1 MIPRLYE
8 ENETAFTSNG
18 ICPLPDATVCHVNE
32 VLNGLYEL
40 YMSYPFDGK
49 YSNELVKGR
58 LIMAKPNDT
67 ANPQP
72 FRIYKV
78 TEQSQGKKYIVNAQH
93 ISYDLGGYPV
103 APFTATG
110 VTPALTGLVSNSMV
124 TNPFSVWTDISNTD
138 TVYTQNVPQSFR
150 ACLGGTQ
157 GSILQRFRGEL
168 EWDKFTVKLHAHRGS
183 DNGVTIRYGKN
194 LETFENIRTN
204 EASYTGCIAYWA
216 DSDGGFVSGTIQNIP
231 DVDST
236 IEKIYVLDASSDFD
250 EQPTSEELD
259 ARALQYIQDN
269 ELGLPFKDTLTVSFI
284 ALWQTE
290 EYKNIAALERVSM
303 GDTVHIVYRSFNVSM
318 EVVEYIYD
326 VLAERYTEIK
336 LGKKSSSLSSTIRQ
350 IATDS
355 QQDVVGDAVSMLQG
369 AIDHAAD
376 VIAGGTGGYIV
387 IGRNASGQPN
397 EIYIMDSP
405 DMGTAINVMRMN
417 YAGIAFSNTG
427 INGTYTTAWTIDSN
441 FVADFI
447 TAGTINGNLIQAGSI
462 LTSALEV
469 AVQSVIEG
477 AKLNFSFLNDG
488 LHIAQKDSS
497 GNIISAYQSLFT
509 ELGMRVI
516 DSNGTAT
523 LIAEEDTVT
532 ASNLTAD
539 QYLRIRATDVSSRFQ
554 QFYSTVHSEYEF
566 GVFWEVV

>member
-8 ENETAFTSNG
+8 ENEQSFTSNG
-18 ICPLPDATVCHVNE
+18 ICPLPDATVCHVSE
-32 VLNGLYEL
+32 VLNGAYEL

-49 YSNELVKGR
+49 RADELVKGR
-58 LIMAKPNDT
+58 LIVAKPNDT
-67 ANPQP
+67 GNPQP
-72 FRIYKV
+72 FRIYKI
-78 TEQSQGKKYIVNAQH
+78 TEQSQGHKYLINAQH
-93 ISYDLGGYPV
+93 ISYDLSGYPV
-103 APFTATG
+103 APFSATG
-110 VTPALTGLVSNSMV
+110 VSPSLTGLVSNSMV
-124 TNPFSVWTDISNTD
+124 TNPFTVWTDIENTE
-138 TVYTQNVPQSFR
+138 TTYTQNIPQSFR

-157 GSILQRFRGEL
+157 GSILQRFRGEF
-168 EWDKFTVKLHAHRGS
+168 EWDKFTVKFHAHRGS

-194 LETFENIRTN
+194 LEQFSNIRSN
-204 EASYTGCIAYWA
+204 EQSYTGCLAYWTNT
-216 DSDGGFVSGTIQNIP
+216 DGDFVSGTIQNID

-236 IEKIYVLDASSDFD
+236 IERIFMLDASTDFQ

-259 ARALQYIQDN
+259 ERANEYIEAN
-269 ELGLPFKDTLTVSFI
+269 ELGLPFRDNLTVSFV

-290 EYKNIAALERVSM
+290 EYKNIAALERVSL
-303 GDTVHIVYRSFNVSM
+303 GDTVHVIYRSFNVGM
-318 EVVEYIYD
+318 EVIEYIYD

-336 LGKKSSSLSSTIRQ
+336 LGAKKASFASTIRQ

-369 AIDHAAD
+369 AIDHVAD

-447 TAGTINGNLIQAGSI
+447 TAGTLNGNLIQAGSI

-488 LHIAQKDSS
+488 LHIAQKDAS

>member
-8 ENETAFTSNG
+8 ENEQSFTSNG
-18 ICPLPDATVCHVNE
+18 ICPLPDATVCHVSE
-32 VLNGLYEL
+32 VLNGAYEL

-49 YSNELVKGR
+49 RADELVKGR
-58 LIMAKPNDT
+58 LIVAKPNDT
-67 ANPQP
+67 GNPQP
-72 FRIYKV
+72 FRIYKI
-78 TEQSQGKKYIVNAQH
+78 TEQSQGHKYLINAQH
-93 ISYDLGGYPV
+93 ISYDLSGYPV
-103 APFTATG
+103 APFSATG
-110 VTPALTGLVSNSMV
+110 VSPSLTGLVSNSMV
-124 TNPFSVWTDISNTD
+124 TNPFTVWTDIENTE
-138 TVYTQNVPQSFR
+138 TTYTQNIPQSFR

-157 GSILQRFRGEL
+157 GSILQRFRGEF
-168 EWDKFTVKLHAHRGS
+168 EWDKFTVKFHAHRGS

-194 LETFENIRTN
+194 LEQFSNIRSN
-204 EASYTGCIAYWA
+204 EQSYTGCLAYWTNT
-216 DSDGGFVSGTIQNIP
+216 DGDFVSGTIQNID
-231 DVDST
+231 DVDSA
-236 IEKIYVLDASSDFD
+236 IERIFMLDASTDFQ

-259 ARALQYIQDN
+259 ERANEYIEAN
-269 ELGLPFKDTLTVSFI
+269 ELGLPFRDNLTVSFV

-290 EYKNIAALERVSM
+290 EYKNIAALERVSL
-303 GDTVHIVYRSFNVSM
+303 GDTVHVIYRSFNVGM
-318 EVVEYIYD
+318 EVIEYIYD

-336 LGKKSSSLSSTIRQ
+336 LGAKKASFASTIRQ

-369 AIDHAAD
+369 AIDHVAD

-447 TAGTINGNLIQAGSI
+447 TAGTLNGNLIQAGSI

-488 LHIAQKDSS
+488 LHIAQKDAS

>member
-8 ENETAFTSNG
+8 ENEQSFTSNG
-18 ICPLPDATVCHVNE
+18 ICPLPDATVCHVSE
-32 VLNGLYEL
+32 VLNGAYEL

-49 YSNELVKGR
+49 HADELVKGR
-58 LIMAKPNDT
+58 LIVAKPNDT
-67 ANPQP
+67 GNPQP
-72 FRIYKV
+72 FRIYKI
-78 TEQSQGKKYIVNAQH
+78 TEQSQGHKYLINAQH
-93 ISYDLGGYPV
+93 ISYDLSGYPV
-103 APFTATG
+103 APFSATG
-110 VTPALTGLVSNSMV
+110 VSPSLTGLVSNSMV
-124 TNPFSVWTDISNTD
+124 TNPFTVWTDIENTE
-138 TVYTQNVPQSFR
+138 TTYTQNIPQSFR

-157 GSILQRFRGEL
+157 GSILQRFRGEF
-168 EWDKFTVKLHAHRGS
+168 EWDKFTVKFHAHRGS

-194 LETFENIRTN
+194 LEQFSNIRSN
-204 EASYTGCIAYWA
+204 EQSYTGCLAYWA
-216 DSDGGFVSGTIQNIP
+216 DADGNFVSGTIQNID
-231 DVDST
+231 DVDTT
-236 IEKIYVLDASSDFD
+236 IERIFMLDASTDFQ
-250 EQPTSEELD
+250 EQPTSEDLD
-259 ARALQYIQDN
+259 ARANEYIEAN
-269 ELGLPFKDTLTVSFI
+269 ELGLPFRDNLTVSFV

-290 EYKNIAALERVSM
+290 EYKNIAALERVSL
-303 GDTVHIVYRSFNVSM
+303 GDTVHVIYRSFNVGM
-318 EVVEYIYD
+318 EVIEYIYD

-336 LGKKSSSLSSTIRQ
+336 LGAKKASFASTIRQ

-469 AVQSVIEG
+469 AVQSIIEG

>member
-8 ENETAFTSNG
+8 ENEQSFTSNG
-18 ICPLPDATVCHVNE
+18 ICPLPDATVCHVSE
-32 VLNGLYEL
+32 VLNGAYEL

-49 YSNELVKGR
+49 RADELVKGR
-58 LIMAKPNDT
+58 LIVAKPNDT
-67 ANPQP
+67 GNPQP
-72 FRIYKV
+72 FRIYKI
-78 TEQSQGKKYIVNAQH
+78 TEQSQGHKYLINAQH
-93 ISYDLGGYPV
+93 ISYDLSGYPV
-103 APFTATG
+103 APFSATG
-110 VTPALTGLVSNSMV
+110 VSPSLTGLVSNSMV
-124 TNPFSVWTDISNTD
+124 TNPFTVWTDIENTE
-138 TVYTQNVPQSFR
+138 TTYTQNIPQSFR

-157 GSILQRFRGEL
+157 GSILQRFRGEF
-168 EWDKFTVKLHAHRGS
+168 EWDKFTVKFHAHRGS

-194 LETFENIRTN
+194 LEQFSNIRSN
-204 EASYTGCIAYWA
+204 EQSYTGCLAYWTNT
-216 DSDGGFVSGTIQNIP
+216 DGDFVSGTIQNID

-236 IEKIYVLDASSDFD
+236 IERIFMLDASTDFQ

-259 ARALQYIQDN
+259 ERANEYIEAN
-269 ELGLPFKDTLTVSFI
+269 ELGLPFRDNLTVSFV

-290 EYKNIAALERVSM
+290 EYKNIAALERVSL
-303 GDTVHIVYRSFNVSM
+303 GDTVHVIYRSFNVGM
-318 EVVEYIYD
+318 EVIEYIYD

-336 LGKKSSSLSSTIRQ
+336 LGAKKASFASTIRQ

-469 AVQSVIEG
+469 AVQSIIEG